1 MKKYL
6 GLFIFLIFLNSCSG
20 TTTSRMKGN
29 KIYIGMDKKQ
39 FCYLFNS
46 FKFKQDPCAIGRNNI
61 HMYFPS
67 TKTEIFA
74 DDNREVFFVFL
85 NVFRPWKR
93 KTLGIDEGD
102 GWLGKIFY
110 NYNEAYDY
118 ANTHLKQKKIKK
130 SEKKKQSNS
139 TTNSDTRVSIMELL
153 IQDYKTGK
161 IDRDEFERR
170 KKILLK

>member
-1 MKKYL
+1 MKKTL
-6 GLFIFLIFLNSCSG
+6 GLFLFILFLNSCSG
-20 TTTSRMKGN
+20 TTTSRMQSN
-29 KIYIGMDKKQ
+29 EIRIGMDKKQ
-39 FCYLFNS
+39 FCNLFLS
-46 FKFKQDPCAIGRNNI
+46 FKFKQDPCAIGRNNM

-67 TKTEIFA
+67 TKMEIFA
-74 DDNREVFFVFL
+74 DNNREIFFVFH
-85 NVFRPWKR
+85 NVFRPWKQ
-93 KTLGIDEGD
+93 KTLLIDEGD

-110 NYNEAYDY
+110 NYKEAYDY
-118 ANTHLKQKKIKK
+118 ANNHLKQKKIKK